1 MGADIVYAFFGVRYQ
16 IESDDELEQL
26 ETGEDPRLKA
36 ARKAKLQFCLARMTD
51 GEPHF
56 LLIGTKIG
64 AFGVE
69 GASAAELSEPEL
81 AGVVAA
87 AKAKLRE
94 AGIEEEPKF
103 LLQLAAQY

>member
-1 MGADIVYAFFGVRYQ
+1 MSALLSFAEVGVQ
-16 IESDDELEQL
+16 
-26 ETGEDPRLKA
+26 TGEDPRSSA
-36 ARKAKLQFCLARMTD
+36 ARKAKLQLRFDRLTD

-56 LLIGTKIG
+56 LLIGAKIG

-69 GASAAELSEPEL
+69 GASAAELSEPEW
-81 AGVVAA
+81 AGIVAA
-87 AKAKLRE
+87 TKAKSGE